1 MNLKRIFKV
10 EPKKVVHPIT
20 FMFLYLP
27 YGIFSGYISVTLG
40 FLLTKQGISL
50 AGVASIVSLPF
61 LPNILKFLWAPLV
74 DTTLTIKQ
82 WYRIANIGTAVGI
95 LATSIIPHNS
105 NSLPILMVIV
115 FLTALVNTNI
125 AMTSE
130 SLIAQDVPEEQK
142 GRAGGWLQ
150 AGNLGG
156 FGVGGGAGIW
166 LAERISTPWISG
178 AILALISLLCGV
190 GLLFL
195 KEPAPFKRAESYI
208 KTVGNLLNDI
218 WTLVKS
224 RAGFLTMILCFL
236 PIGSGAASN
245 LWSSISKDWNASPDS
260 VALAVGVVGGVAS
273 AIGSLL
279 GGWIADRMDRKKAY
293 ILFGL
298 LEGVCALVMAVSP
311 RTEAMFIVWTSIYAI
326 TVGLAYAG
334 FSAFVLEAI
343 GKIGAATKYNVFAA
357 LSNIPI
363 YLMIFV
369 DEWAHGKW
377 SSTGIL
383 IAETIMPILGAV
395 LFIVVFILNRLR
407 PATIKGNLIHN
418 GK

>member
-1 MNLKRIFKV
+1 MSLQRIFRMNPSKA
-10 EPKKVVHPIT
+10 VHPIT

-27 YGIFSGYISVTLG
+27 FGIFNGYISVTLG
-40 FLLTKQGISL
+40 YLLTKAGVSL
-50 AGVASIVSLPF
+50 AGVAAIVSLPF

-74 DTTLTIKQ
+74 DTTLTVKK
-82 WYRIANIGTAVGI
+82 WYRIANVGTAAGI
-95 LATSIIPHNS
+95 LATSIIPLNS
-105 NSLPILMVIV
+105 NNLPLLMVV
-115 FLTALVNTNI
+115 VVLTALANTNI
-125 AMTSE
+125 AMTTE
-130 SLIAQDVPEEQK
+130 SLIAQDVPDELK

-156 FGVGGGAGIW
+156 FGLGGGAGIW
-166 LAERISTPWISG
+166 LAERLSTPWASG
-178 AILALISLLCGV
+178 AIIALISLMCGL

-195 KEPAPFKRAESYI
+195 REPAPFKREESYL
-208 KTVGNLLNDI
+208 KTVGTLLQDI
-218 WTLVKS
+218 WILVKS
-224 RAGFLTMILCFL
+224 RSGFLALILCFL

-245 LWSSISKDWNASPDS
+245 LWSSISNDWNASPDA
-260 VALAVGVVGGVAS
+260 VALAVGVVGGLAS
-273 AIGSLL
+273 AVGCLI

-298 LEGVCALVMAVSP
+298 LEGASALLMAVSP
-311 RTEAMFIVWTSIYAI
+311 RTQLMFIIWTSIYAI
-326 TVGLAYAG
+326 TVGLAFAG

-343 GKIGAATKYNVFAA
+343 GKVGAATKYNVFAA

-383 IAETIMPILGAV
+383 IAETIMPIAGAAI
-395 LFIVVFILNRLR
+395 FITVFLLNRMK
-407 PATIKGNLIHN
+407 PATIRKND
-418 GK
+418 

>member
-1 MNLKRIFKV
+1 MSLQRIFKV
-10 EPKKVVHPIT
+10 KPMKVVHPIT

-27 YGIFSGYISVTLG
+27 FGIFNGYISVTLG
-40 FLLTKQGISL
+40 FLLTKAGVSL
-50 AGVASIVSLPF
+50 AGVATIVSLPF
-61 LPNILKFLWAPLV
+61 LPNMLKFLWAPLV
-74 DTTLTIKQ
+74 DTTLTVKK

-95 LATSIIPHNS
+95 LATSVIPLNS
-105 NSLPILMVIV
+105 SSLPILIGIV
-115 FLTALVNTNI
+115 LLTAFANTNI
-125 AMTSE
+125 AMTTE
-130 SLIAQDVPEEQK
+130 SLIAQDVPDKQK

-166 LAERISTPWISG
+166 LAERISTPWVSG
-178 AILALISLLCGV
+178 AIIALISLLCGV

-195 KEPAPFKRAESYI
+195 KEPAPFKRAESYL
-208 KTVGNLLNDI
+208 KTIDTLLKDI
-218 WTLVKS
+218 WGLVKS
-224 RAGFLTMILCFL
+224 RAGLLTMILCLL

-245 LWSSISKDWNASPDS
+245 LWSAISKDWHASPDA

-298 LEGVCALVMAVSP
+298 LEGFSALMMAVSP
-311 RTEAMFIVWTSIYAI
+311 RTEAMFIVWTSIYAV
-326 TVGLAYAG
+326 TVGLAFAG

-343 GKIGAATKYNVFAA
+343 GKMGAATKYNVFAA
-357 LSNIPI
+357 LSNVPI

-377 SSTGIL
+377 NSTGML
-383 IAETIMPILGAV
+383 IAEALMPVLGAA
-395 LFIVVFILNRLR
+395 LFISALILARTR
-407 PATIKGNLIHN
+407 PVTVKEN
-418 GK
+418 